1 MNTLYIV
8 GNGFDV
14 AHKLKTSYWFFRKYL
29 KKYAEDFY
37 VKLEENYG
45 YFQIDID
52 DYYIG
57 KNPQKAINARDKF
70 VYDSFWK
77 TIEEELGN
85 VNEASMLSFSES
97 IVSKLYLESGLIGI
111 QDTLDYYWQEQYS
124 FIKELQ
130 KYVYKWAKQIRLNKC
145 SPMCEE
151 LIDNKEDLF
160 LTFNYTNTL
169 EKIYNIPS
177 SNILHIHGGLPP
189 YCSNKPILGHGNYN
203 AIEKCKEE
211 IEKAERIFDEA
222 TVSIYTA
229 IAQFY
234 RDTLKNTTEIL
245 FINSGFFQNLTNIDK
260 VRIIGHSL
268 GAVDF
273 PYFQKIL
280 QSVNDN
286 TEWYIYYY
294 AEEEREEFEKKML
307 ELGIERNKLHVCN
320 SSEFW
325 N

>member
-45 YFQIDID
+45 YSQIDVD

-57 KNPQKAINARDKF
+57 KNPQKAINAQDKF

-97 IVSKLYLESGLIGI
+97 IVSNLYLESGLIGI

-130 KYVYKWAKQIRLNKC
+130 EYVYKWAKQIRLNKC

-203 AIEKCKEE
+203 AIERCKAK

-245 FINSGFFQNLTNIDK
+245 FNNRGFFQNFSNIDK

-268 GAVDF
+268 GTVDF
-273 PYFQKIL
+273 PYFHKTL
-280 QSVNDN
+280 QSVKDD